1 MPITVPLARNSTL
14 TTEPA
19 PPSAVLSLAVAAR
32 STTAPGETARSAAG
46 EVKATDGGGLTGAVE
61 APKTSS
67 VAAVKVPPAVLL
79 VPLSSVIFS
88 LHVPDAF
95 SPQLRT
101 VMKVQLGKLS
111 PESLCTS
118 ARRLTVP
125 DGEVSVIFRLP
136 RAV

>member
-1 MPITVPLARNSTL
+1 MTAPLARNSTP

-19 PPSAVLSLAVAAR
+19 PPSAVLSVAVAAR
-32 STTAPGETARSAAG
+32 LTVAPGETARSAAG
-46 EVKATDGGGLTGAVE
+46 EVRATDGGGLTGAVE

-67 VAAVKVPPAVLL
+67 VAAVSVPPAVLL

-88 LHVPDAF
+88 LHVPAAF

-101 VMKVQLGKLS
+101 VMKVQSEKLS
-111 PESLCTS
+111 PESPCTS
-118 ARRLTVP
+118 ARRLSVP
-125 DGEVSVIFRLP
+125 AGEVSVIFKLP